1 MAPRGGKAVHL
12 YGFFRLNSNDNFN
25 TTPLFDFVVGEN
37 PVIKFLPASY
47 HIQVI
52 TIAGSEFP
60 FTLIEGKRCKWRC
73 DRRTRNCE
81 PSVCWERPSF
91 CRGKHEDCLKLD
103 GDGTCYDL
111 PKDGL
116 PEEENL
122 IWSSNR
128 THKIFT
134 NIDIARSI
142 KYHEGDNVFISG
154 EGIVQDHLTLGY
166 HWLCEEVVPGGEN
179 IVCQDDWAHVGVT
192 TFQLREIAG

>member
-1 MAPRGGKAVHL
+1 MERFYNFTVAPRGGQPVHL
-12 YGFFRLNSNDNFN
+12 YGFFRMNANDNFN

-52 TIAGSEFP
+52 TIAGSEPP

-73 DRRTRNCE
+73 DRRNQECE
-81 PSVCWERPSF
+81 ASVCWERPSF
-91 CRGKHEDCLKLD
+91 CRGTHEDCVRLD

-111 PKDGL
+111 PRNGYPK
-116 PEEENL
+116 ESEL
-122 IWSSNR
+122 IWNSNR

-142 KYHEGDNVFISG
+142 KYHEGDHAFITEQG
-154 EGIVQDHLTLGY
+154 QIQDHLTLGY
-166 HWLCEEVVPGGEN
+166 HWLCEEVVPGGPH
-179 IVCQDDWAHVGVT
+179 IVCQDDWAHVGVS
-192 TFQLREIAG
+192 